1 VALCMRPL
9 LLMLMTPWMCLI
21 KRELM
26 LFMGRCEF
34 SRDKRFNIINGGN
47 IELTDDISY
56 FCFKMEQIDFSTG
69 SKKF

>member
-1 VALCMRPL
+1 
-9 LLMLMTPWMCLI
+9 
-21 KRELM
+21 M